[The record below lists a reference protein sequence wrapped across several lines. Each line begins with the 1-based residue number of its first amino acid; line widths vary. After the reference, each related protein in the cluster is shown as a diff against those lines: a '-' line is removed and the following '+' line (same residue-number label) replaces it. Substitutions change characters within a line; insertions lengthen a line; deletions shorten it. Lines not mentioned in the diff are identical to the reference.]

1 MSTLRATPPRPH
13 NNRPSFV
20 ADALASTSRL

>member
-1 MSTLRATPPRPH
+1 MSTLRATAPRPH

-20 ADALASTSRL
+20 DDTLASTSRL